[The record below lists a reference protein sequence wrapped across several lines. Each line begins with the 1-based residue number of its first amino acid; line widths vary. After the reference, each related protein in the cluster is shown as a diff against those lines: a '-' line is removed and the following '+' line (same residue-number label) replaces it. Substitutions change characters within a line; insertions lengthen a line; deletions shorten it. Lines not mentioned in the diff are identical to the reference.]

1 LAAVTLH
8 EGARSSGM
16 NTYPVMLPDYHPGF
30 GEDGAWSFSANGL
43 PAEGDEILITRSS
56 ALPEDDSMVV
66 SVKAVSEEA
75 PFTITATLLS

>member
-1 LAAVTLH
+1 
-8 EGARSSGM
+8 M

-30 GEDGAWSFSANGL
+30 GADGAWSYSADET
-43 PAEGDEILITRSS
+43 PAVGDEIVITRTS